1 MNNVRIAPTIALI
14 IMLAAL
20 PGCSSKKEKAAQAP
34 SPLQAAP
41 STARTATGAVTAN
54 KAVVIVP
61 DKDAEDSA
69 KLKIFVLEQL
79 TKNDFAAIYKSASEG
94 FRKVGAEKEFV
105 VLWQKQLQQTG
116 AFKEAKEVS
125 QAIRPEDKALAV
137 IFKVQYEKA
146 SKSLRLIF
154 GRNKDGKMELI
165 GINQRD
171 PL

>member
-1 MNNVRIAPTIALI
+1 MNNVRITTVTALI

-20 PGCSSKKEKAAQAP
+20 PGCNSKKEKAEQAP
-34 SPLQAAP
+34 LPLQASP
-41 STARTATGAVTAN
+41 SSARTAAEAAK

-61 DKDAEDSA
+61 DKDEEDSS
-69 KLKIFVLEQL
+69 KLKSMVLEQL
-79 TKNDFAAIYKSASEG
+79 KKNDFAAVYKSASEG
-94 FRKVGAEKEFV
+94 FRKVGAEQVFV
-105 VLWQKQLQQTG
+105 ALWQKQLQDTG

-125 QAIRPEDKALAV
+125 QAIRPDDKALAV

-146 SKSLRLIF
+146 SKSLRMIF

-171 PL
+171 PK